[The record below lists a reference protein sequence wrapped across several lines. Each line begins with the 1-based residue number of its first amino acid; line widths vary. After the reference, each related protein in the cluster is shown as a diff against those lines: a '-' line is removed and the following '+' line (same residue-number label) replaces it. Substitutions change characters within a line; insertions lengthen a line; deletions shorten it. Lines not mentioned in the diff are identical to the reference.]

1 MKNKTDFKVS
11 QLSSEIL
18 GKLDAH
24 GKIIN
29 IEVLASVVRKY
40 ISEQITFPEREETIE
55 RFCNML
61 KL

>member
-1 MKNKTDFKVS
+1 MTNKRDFKVR

-24 GKIIN
+24 GKVVN
-29 IEVLASVVRKY
+29 IEVLASVVRQY
-40 ISEQITFPEREETIE
+40 IFEKIHLPEREETIE